1 LFFTYR
7 RERVRISAEDSCVA
21 QFDDKVA
28 LVTGA
33 TAGIGRAT
41 ALAFA
46 KAGAK
51 VVAAGRRKP
60 EGEETVHLIQEAGG
74 DAMFVRADVCV
85 EAEVE
90 NLVDRAVS
98 IYGRL
103 DCAFNNAG
111 TIALSVIADETET
124 DFDSVVDT
132 NVRGVFACLK
142 HEIRQMSRL
151 GGGAIVNASS
161 LAGLKGSRDRS
172 LYAAS
177 KHAVIG
183 LTKSAALEVAGLGI
197 RVNAVCPGAIEGQ
210 MDELFMSHFHMTKD
224 QMKVAVPLG
233 RVGRPED
240 VAAAVLFLC
249 SNQAAFITGAVL
261 SVDGGLS
268 AA

>member
-1 LFFTYR
+1 MAGF
-7 RERVRISAEDSCVA
+7 DSR
-21 QFDDKVA
+21 VA

-33 TAGIGRAT
+33 TSGIGRAT

-46 KAGAK
+46 GAGAK
-51 VVAAGRRKP
+51 VAAAGRRER
-60 EGEETVHLIQEAGG
+60 EGEETVRRIRDAGG
-74 DAMFVRADVCV
+74 EATFIRTDVCV
-85 EAEVE
+85 EADVE
-90 NLVDRAVS
+90 NMIDQTVS
-98 IYGRL
+98 LYGRL
-103 DCAFNNAG
+103 DYAFNNAG
-111 TIALSVIADETET
+111 TIALAAITEETES
-124 DFDSVVDT
+124 DFDAVIDT
-132 NVRGVFACLK
+132 NIKGVFACLK

-183 LTKSAALEVAGLGI
+183 MTKSAALEVAARGI
-197 RVNAVCPGAIEGQ
+197 RVNAVCPGAIEGA
-210 MDELFMSHFHMTKD
+210 MDALFMHYFHIDKS
-224 QMKVAVPLG
+224 QMAAAVPLG
-233 RVGRPED
+233 RVGTPED

-249 SNQAAFITGAVL
+249 SAQAAFITGAVL